1 MNLAMKFSD
10 DTVIRRS
17 PTALS
22 RAFEHEV
29 AVILPSA
36 SAVRVLNEVGA
47 RIWALADGRTFAAIV
62 DVLLNEYQV
71 ERTHLRAD
79 VETFLAGLQ
88 DRGLLVEPSSGP

>member
-1 MNLAMKFSD
+1 MKFD
-10 DTVIRRS
+10 DETVIRRA

-47 RIWALADGRTFAAIV
+47 RIWTLADGRTLSQIL
-62 DVLLNEYQV
+62 DVLVNEYDV
-71 ERTHLRAD
+71 ERTQLRVDA
-79 VETFLAGLQ
+79 EAFLTELQ
-88 DRGLLVEPSSGP
+88 GRGLLETPPGP